1 MLSVFVLLWAGVS
14 GWFVRTRFAGFALCC
29 YCFLCEQLWLGDA
42 GAFGFA
48 LPWRVLGEWTPSR
61 QRLAL

>member
-1 MLSVFVLLWAGVS
+1 MYVCCVVGRWFWL
-14 GWFVRTRFAGFALCC
+14 FVRTRFAGFALCC